1 MFAASSDYIY
11 LIPRHKLAKVVS
23 NKWSLIGPEPADKEN
38 RRTSASFGRWTRLIF
53 TQEFEEKKNS
63 DMLGAAELC

>member
-23 NKWSLIGPEPADKEN
+23 NKSSLIGPEPADKEN
-38 RRTSASFGRWTRLIF
+38 RRTGTSFVL
-53 TQEFEEKKNS
+53 NVS
-63 DMLGAAELC
+63 DIHARV

>member
-23 NKWSLIGPEPADKEN
+23 NRCSLIGPEPADKEN
-38 RRTSASFGRWTRLIF
+38 GRTSASFGRWTRLIF
-53 TQEFEEKKNS
+53 TQESEAN
-63 DMLGAAELC
+63 